1 MSFNSDALS
10 VKVEGAIREALLA
23 HKDQIIESSGG
34 IFARQGMKIA
44 FPILL
49 DQSGNLAEVAIE
61 VIRKEFGELNVND
74 LLNWLATK

>member
-1 MSFNSDALS
+1 
-10 VKVEGAIREALLA
+10 
-23 HKDQIIESSGG
+23 
-34 IFARQGMKIA
+34 MKIA